1 MTNLPTNDNF
11 TRGSRPE
18 GKGPRNPVI
27 RWIYNLLFNLGL
39 VFAAPFYFI
48 KLQRRGGWREN
59 FGQRWGLYDGVLKQ
73 TLTNR
78 RVIWLHAVS
87 VGEVNLCLQLVDALQ
102 RRLPHH
108 KLVVST
114 TTSTGMAELKRRL
127 PPFVTR
133 IYYPIDRRRQV
144 QRALSAIHPR
154 VMVFIESEL
163 WPNMIWGLQRRGI
176 PYFLVNARISERSYR
191 RYQQGTFLFR
201 DIFGGFRGIGVQTPG
216 DCTRLESLGVP
227 AGALHLTGSL
237 KFEAAVPSDK
247 PAIDAHALL
256 RQIGVADDALIIV
269 AGSTHS
275 GEEVILARIAARLR
289 PVFPNLFLILVPRHQ
304 ERGGEVGKA
313 LSEMGVRFVFRSLIH
328 PGFHSAAGSTD
339 CLVVNSTGE
348 LRSFYDCAHVVF
360 IGKSLTTQGGQN
372 PIEPAALGKPVV
384 FGPHMENFSQI
395 SAMFLRQ
402 RGAIQITDE
411 NELEKVLGRL
421 LASSSERQEMGSR
434 GLAVVQE
441 NQGAMNKTVEMIASV
456 LDETD

>member
-1 MTNLPTNDNF
+1 
-11 TRGSRPE
+11 
-18 GKGPRNPVI
+18 VI
-27 RWIYNLLFNLGL
+27 RWIYNLLFNVGL
-39 VFAAPFYFI
+39 VFAAPFYFL

-59 FGQRWGLYDGVLKQ
+59 FGQRWGLYEGVLKQ

-78 RVIWLHAVS
+78 RVVWLHAVS

-127 PPFVTR
+127 PGSVTR

-154 VMVFIESEL
+154 AMVFIESEL

-176 PYFLVNARISERSYR
+176 PYFLVNARISERSHR
-191 RYQQGTFLFR
+191 RYRKGAFLFR
-201 DIFGGFRGIGVQTPG
+201 SVFGGFRGIGVQTPE

-227 AGALHLTGSL
+227 SKVLHLTGSL
-237 KFEAAVPSDK
+237 KFEAAAPSVK
-247 PAIDAHALL
+247 PPMDARALL
-256 RQIGVADDALIIV
+256 RQIGVADDALILV

-289 PVFPNLFLILVPRHQ
+289 ATFPNLFLILVPRHQ

-313 LSEMGVRFVFRSLIH
+313 LSEMDVRFVFRSLIN
-328 PGFHSAAGSTD
+328 PEFRPSTPSPD

-348 LRSFYDCAHVVF
+348 LRSFYGCADVVF
-360 IGKSLTTQGGQN
+360 IGKSLTSEGGQN
-372 PIEPAALGKPVV
+372 PIEPAALGKSVV
-384 FGPHMENFSQI
+384 FGPHMENFAQI
-395 SAMFLRQ
+395 SALFLRH
-402 RGAIQITDE
+402 RGAVQIADE
-411 NELEKVLGRL
+411 TELEKTLQRL
-421 LASSSERQEMGSR
+421 LASPSERLELGTR
-434 GLAVVQE
+434 GLAVVRE
-441 NQGAMNKTVEMIASV
+441 NQGAMNKTVEMIASA
-456 LDETD
+456 LDETIPTAPSPEE